1 MLYHL
6 RVYLVTGLSLLAL
19 DAVSQNYHL
28 KKIDLETNDV
38 TNVAR
43 LDTAIIDGIKHFKN
57 DYYIV
62 TLWEGRIYMIQ
73 PGGKVNE
80 LLDVRSGNIRTAD
93 IEFIPELNLIVVPTF
108 DHNRVIVN
116 RLEE

>member
-6 RVYLVTGLSLLAL
+6 RVFIVTGLSLLAL

-43 LDTAIIDGIKHFKN
+43 L
-57 DYYIV
+57 
-62 TLWEGRIYMIQ
+62 
-73 PGGKVNE
+73 
-80 LLDVRSGNIRTAD
+80 
-93 IEFIPELNLIVVPTF
+93 
-108 DHNRVIVN
+108 
-116 RLEE
+116 EE

>member
-1 MLYHL
+1 MMDQSQFCGKQLIQKIYIMLYHL

-38 TNVAR
+38 TNA
-43 LDTAIIDGIKHFKN
+43 A
-57 DYYIV
+57 
-62 TLWEGRIYMIQ
+62 
-73 PGGKVNE
+73 
-80 LLDVRSGNIRTAD
+80 
-93 IEFIPELNLIVVPTF
+93 
-108 DHNRVIVN
+108 